1 MAAAAEPDIRPV
13 VAYVAS
19 LDLMK
24 VSSLLPSNINRSALV
39 HTLARSLGLF
49 SRDFSPTRVIA
60 LVPPQAAAF
69 TDLNA
74 YHTKEYL
81 DFILDPKN
89 VDSGDDGTKKELGL
103 EDDCPPFEGMAD
115 YVRLVGGASLTAV
128 KALQQPRCELAIC
141 WDGGRHHA
149 QKAQAAGFCY
159 VADCTLALMAL
170 RRLTHPASEAGP
182 ARKMRTMYLDLDLH
196 FSDGVS
202 HAFHQTSTGADPHLL
217 TLSIHHAAPGFF
229 PASPL
234 AALPAPTSDPF
245 TLSLPLHSGASPR
258 TFARAWKCV
267 ERVHAAFDPDFVVL
281 QCGVDGLAGDPCAV
295 FNWALGG
302 TEDEEGSL
310 GWCVGR
316 VVKEWRGRKLLL
328 GGGGYDSPNA
338 ARAWAYLTSIAL
350 GNPLPPETTPI
361 PDHDHFPAYAPSFV
375 LDVPAGNMQDQNSE
389 AYLDEVERAF
399 DGAVGLIRER
409 MGVGAEGR

>member
-1 MAAAAEPDIRPV
+1 MATTESDARPI

-24 VSSLLPSNINRSALV
+24 ISSLLPSNKNRSSLV

-49 SRDFSPTRVIA
+49 SRDFSSVRTIA
-60 LVPPQAAAF
+60 LVPPQSAGFAE
-69 TDLNA
+69 LNS

-81 DFILDPKN
+81 DFVLDPQN
-89 VDSGDDGTKKELGL
+89 VDSGDDGTKMELGL

-128 KALQQPRCELAIC
+128 KMLRQPRCELAIC

-149 QKAQAAGFCY
+149 QKSQAAGFCY

-170 RRLTHPASEAGP
+170 RRLTQPSPDAGP
-182 ARKMRTMYLDLDLH
+182 SRKMRTMYLDLDLH

-202 HAFHQTSTGADPHLL
+202 HAFHQTSTGSPHLL
-217 TLSIHHAAPGFF
+217 TFSIHHAAPGFF

-234 AALPAPTSDPF
+234 AALSSPISDPF
-245 TLSLPLHSGASPR
+245 TLSLPLRPGASNH
-258 TFARAWKCV
+258 TFARAWQCV
-267 ERVHAAFDPDFVVL
+267 ERVHAVFNPDYIVV
-281 QCGVDGLAGDPCAV
+281 QCGVDGLAGDPCAI
-295 FNWALGG
+295 FNWSLGPA
-302 TEDEEGSL
+302 EGSL

-316 VVKEWRGRKLLL
+316 IVNEWRGKKVLL

-338 ARAWAYLTSIAL
+338 ARAWAYLTSVAL
-350 GNPLPPETTPI
+350 GQPLSLDTEI
-361 PDHDHFPAYAPSFV
+361 PDHPYFPEYGPSFV
-375 LDVPAGNMQDQNSE
+375 LDVQAGNMQDQNS
-389 AYLDEVERAF
+389 ADYLQTVDASF
-399 DGAVGLIRER
+399 DTVVASIAER
-409 MGVGAEGR
+409 MAK